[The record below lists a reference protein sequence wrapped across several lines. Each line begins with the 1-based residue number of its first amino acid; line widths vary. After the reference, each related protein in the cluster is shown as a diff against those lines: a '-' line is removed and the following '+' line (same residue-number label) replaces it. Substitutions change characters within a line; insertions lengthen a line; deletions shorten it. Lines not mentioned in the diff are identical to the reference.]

1 MNLIFRFADL
11 EVDDLSKL
19 NSIDA
24 SPDAKRLIEKAQ
36 KTAAHWQARFTLD
49 AINKNEQ
56 LSYEQRIQLVR
67 DMRQEIKRQIYSS

>member
-24 SPDAKRLIEKAQ
+24 SPEAKSLIKKTQ
-36 KTAAHWQARFTLD
+36 QTAAYWQVRFALE
-49 AINKNEQ
+49 AVNKDEQ
-56 LSYEQRIQLVR
+56 LSYEQKIQLVR
-67 DMRQEIKRQIYSS
+67 DMRQEIKRQLR